1 MSRER
6 AIANKEL
13 QYTYTLREFFT
24 QYAITLDK
32 YLTEYKNKK
41 IDILEYTVGVG
52 SENYGVRLLSEIIG
66 LPQYQAVAPTSEGDN
81 FVITDNIDDNTLTQ
95 RVTSIEDSD
104 LIMDIDLDDY
114 GNDLHSAVLNRVVGQ
129 MNGADLHEGTSRR
142 FNFSALKVEFPEL
155 YDALVWGHKNN
166 IWSLESELTHLGF
179 GQAGDSIYDFYDMA
193 SIDELLDK
201 PSVTGRI
208 PEYDLF
214 RGLLLDKYSSGDSI
228 NSKLVPAF
236 TFKLNISEEF
246 LQELDDVSSMEISK
260 LLDKSAKE
268 LGGLPGGKVVG
279 DIDISQSLHSALDN
293 RSLKYFFG
301 NMLNLTEDQW
311 DRLPDIDD
319 DEVNLVAERLGL
331 PDSNVEGN
339 MLHIDWNFVQAGS
352 ADGFANLYNEP
363 ELSGSANPAHNLVKN
378 KTLQDFMDFTQKTI
392 QHFKAQNVAFE
403 STVSVGM
410 PQLVNLYQGLGAM
423 VLPKNSLVKTK
434 HIGTGIG
441 GGDML
446 PVLILPEY
454 MDNKDL
460 FKKVLRIK
468 NKNSIFNQEVK
479 ELSSDF
485 TYVLSNGEAIVLNKG
500 SIITNNQFSY
510 LQQMARNQGLEKPV
524 AKKLGK
530 FNDRIAK
537 AFFNERFGTM
547 NPIYVRNVLNRKEYL
562 ANSIINPSP
571 GFELFEFEYKAW
583 DDYQSTKPTIYTDFY
598 KKLSLA
604 MRSLKIEDV
613 FLTNL
618 IKVIFDGEFIDN
630 EQRVIAIPL
639 VSDEGFTFLNTSNM
653 TPDEMWNIVYMTSG
667 NKNFTPDIYFGGKIG
682 NVEYTEELRKEI
694 RDVMKFGFDK
704 KARLS
709 MIDKYVTPL
718 QAPPPIGMA
727 EDGLTTGPATVF
739 KLYDMLKKSPKVA
752 LKLFQELD
760 TAVFTN
766 LPPNVYNDLE
776 TLSQKLKANSIS
788 IDDIPDDVD
797 LSTLLLPENQDA
809 WRNAMDN
816 LIKKLEDIEVT
827 FDEGAGRARAL
838 GRAAGVR
845 PRRDNLTPLIEIIED
860 TETEA
865 TLGNNLMP
873 EGENAIRDSAF
884 TVDAVTEF
892 FDLSQN
898 SDYELLVTG
907 LAQGPSHYHG
917 KNIDETKSSL
927 ANLIQNNPEYR
938 LYAFKFLERFDGTTV
953 IPFVAEEVKDIFK
966 KNLLIA
972 NRMIPAGSIYGDMQ
986 DMANI
991 IEGTT
996 TMERVLDKPKMRVT
1010 HFDVSPVSNKVLEK
1024 NNIHMLEF
1032 DIGIADG
1039 MGGTNNKIFRTYTQI
1054 AYSYDDETGE
1064 IRIHHIVDN
1073 LPNDSNTRMGSSVR
1087 QMGNIS
1093 NHYAIKDSAIIKSL
1107 MEIHDVTDDKK
1118 VITGDA
1124 FLPLSTGVTSV
1135 GNNHY
1140 PTYKIIPGRIAY
1152 AMGLV
1157 ESIDTDPDAA
1167 MYTKTLGQTQAPL
1180 LRYRNV
1186 ESVLG
1191 FTYNFRFGIV
1201 DSFSDA
1207 EDALLDS
1214 GQKLT
1219 PITNNANFYSIPVT
1233 HDSIQGEDITK
1244 FVTNFGMELEAFK
1257 LKQDN
1262 ISGVT
1267 LDNVVFTLKDDTGST
1282 IKITGKLNHDMTFFQ
1297 LINISSDLD
1306 TDQLD
1311 NVLSETIKNNYNL
1324 DNFDDLSEGEIEFLR
1339 KNYLLFP
1346 ELDTNTGQ
1354 YNFSTMG
1361 NDVVG
1366 NYKVSEI
1373 SFNGSTLA
1381 VYGDTETALEVNE
1394 VMKNNGFQY
1403 VGDGLTH
1410 TYNPFVTKIMTS
1422 NSSMNYSTP
1431 VATES
1436 GVGMYDIFDYNE
1448 NFRMY
1453 MDNMYGQSKSHN
1465 GNTPFINSNRKWYPR
1480 QDRFPGFIDDAFTF
1494 VRTDDTTQNNVYE
1507 NGLLRHKPVL
1517 PTDIARV
1524 GRLSGAAF
1532 KSVLKPVGGAFRI
1545 LEKFD
1550 IADKIVMKSIKP
1562 ASSAIAK
1569 GVSKIGGKTA
1579 IAALGGAAAATTI
1592 GTGLAAVYAVTE
1604 LLSLATG
1611 LIKEGDLFSDTQKLM
1626 KELRDDNPGDGAWK
1640 RFWVSTGKNAWKG
1653 LEWQQDHSLSGW
1665 VEKQIS
1671 SAAGQAFNTIQQQR
1685 LQNRDLVMEIAN
1697 YAENNE
1703 DVFYRVNNYDPQYND
1718 QFDSINTH
1726 FQQSQLDYGTES
1738 YKDSVG
1744 KQLNQITSYPLWKNT
1759 EELLYNGNEEYLAT
1773 VDNYIKLANAYE
1785 GIGY

>member
-13 QYTYTLREFFT
+13 EYTRYLREFFT
-24 QYAITLDK
+24 QYAITLNE

-41 IDILEYTVGVG
+41 IAKLDDLGIG
-52 SENYGVRLLSEIIG
+52 SENYNARLLSEIIG
-66 LPQYQAVAPTSEGDN
+66 LPEYKSILTT
-81 FVITDNIDDNTLTQ
+81 TDSFIIDDNNSNNTLAHKIRDLFEATLD
-95 RVTSIEDSD
+95 IE
-104 LIMDIDLDDY
+104 LDDY
-114 GNDLHSAVLNRVVGQ
+114 GGDLHSAVLNRVIGKMTSV
-129 MNGADLHEGTSRR
+129 DLHEKRTSS
-142 FNFSALKVEFPEL
+142 FNFSSLKVEFPEL
-155 YDALVWGHKNN
+155 YDALIWGHKNN
-166 IWSLESELTHLGF
+166 IWSLDSELTHLGF
-179 GQAGDSIYDFYDMA
+179 GEGGVTIFDYYNIDSIY
-193 SIDELLDK
+193 ELLDN
-201 PSVTGRI
+201 PN
-208 PEYDLF
+208 DLL
-214 RGLLLDKYSSGDSI
+214 RTLLLDNYSSGSQI
-228 NSKLVPAF
+228 LSKLVPAF

-246 LQELDDVSSMEISK
+246 LEDLDSDVVKILNSLK
-260 LLDKSAKE
+260 KE

-279 DIDISQSLHSALDN
+279 DIDISDGVNSALDN

-311 DRLPDIDD
+311 DRLPNIEA
-319 DEVNLVAERLGL
+319 DELALISEKLGISDENL
-331 PDSNVEGN
+331 
-339 MLHIDWNFVQAGS
+339 MHIDWNFVQAAS

-363 ELSGSANPAHNLVKN
+363 ELSGSANPAHNLIKN
-378 KTLQDFMDFTQKTI
+378 KTLQDFMDFTKKAI
-392 QHFKAQNVAFE
+392 QHFKTQNIGFE
-403 STVSVGM
+403 SSVSPGM

-423 VLPKNSLVKTK
+423 ILPKNSVVKTR

-441 GGDML
+441 GGDLM
-446 PVLILPEY
+446 PILILPEY
-454 MDNKDL
+454 MNNKDV
-460 FKKVLRIK
+460 FKKVLKIK
-468 NKNSIFNQEVK
+468 NKNSIFNQDIK
-479 ELSSDF
+479 ELTSDF
-485 TYVLSNGEAIVLNKG
+485 TYVLSNGEAVVLNKG
-500 SIITNNQFSY
+500 SIVTNNQFAY

-524 AKKLGK
+524 AQKLGR
-530 FNDRIAK
+530 FNTKIA
-537 AFFNERFGTM
+537 AAYFRQRFNNE
-547 NPIYVRNVLNRKEYL
+547 NPLYVRNVLNRKDYL
-562 ANSIINPSP
+562 YNSGTTTVNPSP
-571 GFELFEFEYKAW
+571 GFELFEFEYNSW
-583 DDYQSTKPTIYTDFY
+583 NDYSSTKPTIYTDFF
-598 KKLSLA
+598 KKLSLT
-604 MRSLKIEDV
+604 MRSLGSEDIL
-613 FLTNL
+613 LTNL
-618 IKVIFDGEFIDN
+618 IRVIFDGEFIDN
-630 EQRVIAIPL
+630 GQRIIAIPL
-639 VSDEGFTFLNTSNM
+639 VNDEGFTFLNTNNM
-653 TPDEMWNIVYMTSG
+653 SPDEMWNIVYMTSG

-694 RDVMKFGFDK
+694 RDVMKYGFDNK
-704 KARLS
+704 SRLL

-739 KLYDMLKKSPKVA
+739 KLSDMVKKSPKVA
-752 LKLFQELD
+752 LKLFETLD

-766 LPPNVYNDLE
+766 LPHGVQNKFF
-776 TLSQKLKANSIS
+776 TLIEKLKANSIS
-788 IDDIPDDVD
+788 IDDIPNDADI
-797 LSTLLLPENQDA
+797 SALLLAETKES
-809 WRNAMDN
+809 WSNAMDN
-816 LIKKLEDIEVT
+816 LVKSLEDIEIT
-827 FDEGAGRARAL
+827 LDESAGRGRAL
-838 GRAAGVR
+838 TRAAGLR
-845 PRRDNLTPLIEIIED
+845 PRQRGDSRVPLIEILEDSD
-860 TETEA
+860 TEA
-865 TLGNNLMP
+865 RLGIGYVP

-884 TVDAVTEF
+884 TVDAVTNF

-907 LAQGPSHYHG
+907 LAQGPSHYYG

-938 LYAFKFLERFDGTTV
+938 LYSFKFLERFDGTTV

-966 KNLLIA
+966 KNLLLA
-972 NRMIPAGSIYGDMQ
+972 NRIIPAGAIYGDMQ
-986 DMANI
+986 EIANI
-991 IEGTT
+991 IEGTS

-1010 HFDVSPVSNKVLEK
+1010 HFDVAPVSNKVLEK

-1064 IRIHHIVDN
+1064 IRIHHMVDN
-1073 LPNDSNTRMGSSVR
+1073 LPNDSNTLMGSPVR

-1118 VITGDA
+1118 IVTGDA
-1124 FLPLSTGVTSV
+1124 FLPLSEGILNV
-1135 GNNHY
+1135 GDTQY
-1140 PTYKIIPGRIAY
+1140 PTKSIIPGRIAY

-1167 MYTKTLGQTQAPL
+1167 MYTKTLGQTNSSL
-1180 LRYRNV
+1180 LRNRNV
-1186 ESVLG
+1186 ESILG
-1191 FTYNFRFGIV
+1191 FTYNFRFGIFDV
-1201 DSFSDA
+1201 FNDA

-1219 PITNNANFYSIPVT
+1219 PITNNPNFYRISVT
-1233 HDSIQGEDITK
+1233 HDSIKGEDITK
-1244 FVTNFGMELEAFK
+1244 FVTNFGMELEAFG

-1267 LDNVVFTLKDDTGST
+1267 LDNVVFTLTDDTGST
-1282 IKITGKLNHDMTFFQ
+1282 IKITGKLNHDLTFMQ
-1297 LINISSDLD
+1297 MKNISSDLD
-1306 TDQLD
+1306 ADQLE
-1311 NVLSETIKNNYNL
+1311 NVLLETIKKNYNL
-1324 DNFDDLSEGEIEFLR
+1324 DNFDELSQDELEFLR
-1339 KNYLLFP
+1339 RNYLLFP

-1354 YNFSTMG
+1354 YSFSTMG
-1361 NDVVG
+1361 DDVVG

-1373 SFNGSTLA
+1373 TFNGSNLA

-1394 VMKNNGFQY
+1394 VMKKNGFQY
-1403 VGDGLTH
+1403 VSSDANATH
-1410 TYNPFVTKIMTS
+1410 TYNPFVTEIMTS
-1422 NSSMNYSTP
+1422 NSSMNNGTATTP
-1431 VATES
+1431 EI
-1436 GVGMYDIFDYNE
+1436 GVGITDNFDYNE

-1480 QDRFPGFIDDAFTF
+1480 QDKFPGFIDDAFTF
-1494 VRTDDTTQNNVYE
+1494 VRTDDTTKNNVYE

-1562 ASSAIAK
+1562 ASSVIAK

-1579 IAALGGAAAATTI
+1579 IAALGGAAAASTI
-1592 GTGLAAVYAVTE
+1592 GAGLATVYAVTE
-1604 LLSLATG
+1604 LISLATG

-1653 LEWQQDHSLSGW
+1653 LEWQQDHSMSGW
-1665 VEKQIS
+1665 VEKQLA

-1697 YAENNE
+1697 YAELNE
-1703 DVFYRVNNYDPQYND
+1703 DVFNRVNNYDPQYND
-1718 QFDSINTH
+1718 QFDSIYTH
-1726 FQQSQLDYGTES
+1726 FQQSNLDYGTEN
-1738 YKDSVG
+1738 YKKSLS
-1744 KQLNQITSYPLWKNT
+1744 KQLNQITSYPLWKNS

-1773 VDNYIKLANAYE
+1773 VDDYIKIANAYE
-1785 GIGY
+1785 GIEY